1 MTQPMTNPIPQ
12 EAIIIF
18 CRKQNKSFVYSVEE
32 LKQGKEQNFSE
43 YFESLKIG
51 KATNED
57 VKNYKPIRIRIIVY
71 SAKALLTGMAQRL
84 DQVNHFAQTN
94 WEWSGKNDDKFADW
108 DALPSIHITENNN
121 YIESLYGD
129 KPLNE
134 KIPRSFQIMDN
145 SIWNYLVPKKSVPEV
160 DENGK
165 KVTLSFEDNFFSAI
179 ESIYRNYQKK
189 LYSLSVA
196 KEYADLN
203 ARLAKQAFVAG
214 SHAEGVSPFIFHS
227 ESAIQRMIKKEFVGE
242 DNVIKKIA
250 DQKWRILL
258 VDDKAK
264 QSMQNDKN
272 DNNEYS
278 WNCKLV
284 VIINLFKRFI
294 DKYANGK
301 IIACQEY
308 VDKKNVIRIF
318 DEKNLELVEAKKEG
332 VKDSD
337 IFVMFE
343 FAQNVEAAEKALRAR
358 TYDLVLL
365 DYYLEKDKSGNH
377 SYGTNLLETV
387 CKYVSAK
394 KSVESLLL
402 LKPEEKKKETKRIF
416 DTSDIKYEELRKYID
431 KVGHE
436 NIKLLYDTKDIKL
449 IEKVYEE
456 IKNEEKLGGAPCDR
470 HFFMFISA
478 YSSAVHDRLLAEG
491 LNQSERYWYVNLG
504 ACPTNTP
511 QLFLYNLIKLMEK
524 RLDDSGILKLSST
537 DIYDLAYKIYLPK
550 EQDSRGDSI
559 RKRANALYQKVL
571 SLQYHYRSILK
582 DVEIPFGQNAT
593 EFDTKGSVL
602 MTHFIQNKINLGG
615 MLEHITQLVHIT
627 AFGTVRQW
635 PEMWEEYIYFK
646 AMFEKQIEKDN
657 ENIDCGTLFSNI
669 ENYILK
675 LKSQQQ

>member
-1 MTQPMTNPIPQ
+1 MTNPIPQ

-18 CRKQNKSFVYSVEE
+18 RRKQNKSFVYSIEK
-32 LKQGKEQNFSE
+32 LKHGNEQSFSE
-43 YFESLKIG
+43 LFELPKIG

-57 VKNYKPIRIRIIVY
+57 IINYEPIRIRIVVY

-94 WEWSGKNDDKFADW
+94 WDWSGNDNDKFADW
-108 DALPSIHITENNN
+108 DVLPSIHITENNN

-145 SIWNYLVPKKSVPEV
+145 SIWNYLVPQKSVPGV

-165 KVTLSFEDNFFSAI
+165 KTTLTFKDNFFGAI
-179 ESIYRNYQKK
+179 KSIYRNYQKK

-242 DNVIKKIA
+242 DNVIKKIV

-264 QSMQNDKN
+264 QSMENDKN

-284 VIINLFKRFI
+284 IIINLFKRFL

-318 DEKNLELVEAKKEG
+318 DEKNLKLVEVKKEG

-343 FAQNVEAAEKALRAR
+343 IVQNVEDAEKALKAR

-365 DYYLEKDKSGNH
+365 DYYLEKDKSGHH

-387 CKYVSAK
+387 CTYVSTK
-394 KSVESLLL
+394 KSIGRFLL
-402 LKPEEKKKETKRIF
+402 LKPEEKINETKRIF

-431 KVGHE
+431 KEGHE

-449 IEKVYEE
+449 IENVYEE

-491 LNQSERYWYVNLG
+491 LNQSEKYWFINLG

-511 QLFLYNLIKLMEK
+511 QLFLYNLLKLMDK
-524 RLDDSGILKLSST
+524 RIEDAHISRLSIGGIIDVLENIFK
-537 DIYDLAYKIYLPK
+537 DNFV
-550 EQDSRGDSI
+550 
-559 RKRANALYQKVL
+559 RKNAGELYQKIQ
-571 SLQYHYRSILK
+571 SLQYYYRNLLQDYDISVGKEKIF
-582 DVEIPFGQNAT
+582 E
-593 EFDTKGSVL
+593 TKKSVL
-602 MTHFIQNKINLGG
+602 VTHFLNDYINMGG
-615 MLEHITQLVHIT
+615 LLEHLAQFVHLT
-627 AFGTVRQW
+627 AFGTIRQW
-635 PEMWEEYIYFK
+635 PEMWEEYMYVK
-646 AMFEKQIEKDN
+646 AQLDAQISEDDK
-657 ENIDCGTLFSNI
+657 ETLGKLCDKI
-669 ENYILK
+669 EGYILK
-675 LKSQQQ
+675 LKSSAL